1 MIFDGMVLDIYVPM
15 AVEMGICSCKV
26 PSFKACNGAEQVYF
40 RILNNESSGE
50 LTYVL
55 GDLDAGEAVVV
66 DPHARDLSVLLAL
79 LAERELRL
87 RWVLRTHHHDA
98 LHPNEFRQLELLGA
112 PLIQGDLLPALGLC
126 DGAVLPF
133 GFEQVKVIR
142 TPGHTPDCLSFI
154 WRDRVF
160 CGGLLAV
167 AACPHQARALSPE
180 DMWDSV
186 TQWVFSLPDETL
198 LFAGHESQ
206 ARAVSTVLEQR
217 RWHPLFSGLTR
228 DEFLARVAALPDTKL
243 DPTLT

>member
-1 MIFDGMVLDIYVPM
+1 M
-15 AVEMGICSCKV
+15 
-26 PSFKACNGAEQVYF
+26 YF
-40 RILNNESSGE
+40 RILNNETSGE

-55 GDLDAGEAVVV
+55 GDLDAREAVVI
-66 DPHARDLSVLLAL
+66 DPHASDLSVLLAL

-98 LHPNEFRQLELLGA
+98 LHPNEPRQLERLGA
-112 PLIQGDLLPALGLC
+112 PLIQGDSLQTLGLS

-133 GFEQVKVIR
+133 GFEQIKVVR
-142 TPGHTPDCLSFI
+142 TPGHTPDCLSFT
-154 WRDRVF
+154 WRDRLF

-167 AACPHQARALSPE
+167 TACPHQSRPLAPQ

-186 TQWVFSLPDETL
+186 TQRIFSLPDETL
-198 LFAGHESQ
+198 LFTGHESH

-228 DEFLARVAALPDTKL
+228 DEFLARVAALPETKL
-243 DPTLT
+243 DSNLT